1 MLHVVCDIYVDDSDD
16 DDEEEDE
23 VSSSSSSS
31 SCDVEEECVSI
42 QYFHLIH

>member
-42 QYFHLIH
+42 QYFHSIH